1 MDVSPIIDAIVTR
14 LREKLPGLQVEYFP
28 ERPTEFRLNHP
39 VGAILI
45 SYPGSRFDKPED
57 VGAVLQTQTV
67 MLNATIVFR
76 QLNGRHGAVAT
87 LDDVRRVLGGFQP
100 PNCQRKCWLV
110 RDTFLGEIAGLWQ
123 YTLDFATESVFI
135 EDCES
140 PDGPP
145 LAQINYE
152 GTEQ

>member
-1 MDVSPIIDAIVTR
+1 MDVSPIIDAIVMR

-87 LDDVRRVLGGFQP
+87 LDDVCRVLGGFQP

-123 YTLDFATESVFI
+123 YTLDFAPESVFI
-135 EDCES
+135 EDCELPNGS
-140 PDGPP
+140 P